1 MAASTDSPP
10 ADNTATQFHR
20 LRQLRHMPSLGV
32 QVVIALGLGLGLGLL
47 APGVSENLK
56 FLGDA
61 FIRLI
66 QMAIIPLIFPL
77 IVLSIARMES
87 ASALGR
93 LAAKTI
99 LYFEVVTTVILV
111 VTMLIATVAGLGVG
125 ANLTTSAAADT
136 SKVQTSLN
144 LGQMFLDI
152 IPKNVFDAFS
162 QGNLLS
168 VLFFAVFLGVALSR
182 IGPKARPMIDV
193 LDGLAT
199 AMFQI
204 ITWVVNLAPLAVL
217 AFVAYNTA
225 HYGWSLMLRLAVFVI
240 VFYAAAIVVL
250 LVIFPVVAMIFRVP
264 YFPMIRAISDLLLLS
279 FVTRSAEVVLAP
291 LIKRLDE
298 FGVDQKVSSFALPLG
313 YSFNADGATMYEGLA
328 VVFLAHAYGVE
339 LTIPKLILAMFVLI
353 LLTKGIA
360 GVPSASIVVLFS
372 AAATIGLP
380 PQGIAILLAIDFVVD
395 MARTAVNVAGN
406 SLACMVVAKSE
417 GQFTQ
422 QRLVAPTPDHT
433 QRQHESQ
440 VG

>member
-1 MAASTDSPP
+1 
-10 ADNTATQFHR
+10 
-20 LRQLRHMPSLGV
+20 MPSLGV

-125 ANLTTSAAADT
+125 ANLTASAAADT

-162 QGNLLS
+162 QGNPLS

-353 LLTKGIA
+353 LR
-360 GVPSASIVVLFS
+360 FS
-372 AAATIGLP
+372 
-380 PQGIAILLAIDFVVD
+380 Q
-395 MARTAVNVAGN
+395 
-406 SLACMVVAKSE
+406 
-417 GQFTQ
+417 
-422 QRLVAPTPDHT
+422 
-433 QRQHESQ
+433 
-440 VG
+440 

>member
-1 MAASTDSPP
+1 MVVPTKSAPP
-10 ADNTATQFHR
+10 DGDDTQGRR
-20 LRQLRHMPSLGV
+20 LRRLRRLPPLGV
-32 QVVIALGLGLGLGLL
+32 QVLVALALGLVLGLV
-47 APGVSENLK
+47 APGFSEHLK

-87 ASALGR
+87 AAALGR
-93 LAAKTI
+93 LAGKTI

-111 VTMLIATVAGLGVG
+111 VTMLIATFAGLGVG

-136 SKVQTSLN
+136 SKIQTSLN

-168 VLFFAVFLGVALSR
+168 VLFFAAFLGVALSR
-182 IGPKARPMIDV
+182 IGTKARPLMDV

-225 HYGWSLMLRLAVFVI
+225 HYGWGLMLRLAVFVI
-240 VFYAAAIVVL
+240 VFYAAAALVL
-250 LVIFPVVAMIFRVP
+250 LVIFPVVGIMFRVP
-264 YFPMIRAISDLLLLS
+264 YFPMIRVISDLILLS

-291 LIKRLDE
+291 LIKRLDD
-298 FGVDQKVSSFALPLG
+298 FGVDQKVTSFTLPLG

-328 VVFLAHAYGVE
+328 VVFLAHAYGIE

-395 MARTAVNVAGN
+395 MARTAVNVTGN
-406 SLACMVVAKSE
+406 SLASMVIAKSE
-417 GQFTQ
+417 GQFTPQ
-422 QRLVAPTPDHT
+422 PRQVTPVAA
-433 QRQHESQ
+433 
-440 VG
+440 

>member
-1 MAASTDSPP
+1 MAVSAESAPP
-10 ADNTATQFHR
+10 NTITTQSHR
-20 LRQLRHMPSLGV
+20 LRQLRQMPSLGV
-32 QVVIALGLGLGLGLL
+32 QVVIALVLGVGLGLL

-66 QMAIIPLIFPL
+66 QMAIIPLVFPL

-87 ASALGR
+87 ATALGR

-99 LYFEVVTTVILV
+99 IYFEVVTTVILV
-111 VTMLIATVAGLGVG
+111 VTMLIATVAGLGRG
-125 ANLTTSAAADT
+125 ANLTTAATADT
-136 SKVQTSLN
+136 SQIPTSLN

-152 IPKNVFDAFS
+152 IPKNVFAAFS

-168 VLFFAVFLGVALSR
+168 VIFFAAFLGVALSR
-182 IGPKARPMIDV
+182 IGPKARPMMDV

-250 LVIFPVVAMIFRVP
+250 LVIFPIVAMIFRVP
-264 YFPMIRAISDLLLLS
+264 YFPMIRAITDLLLLS

-291 LIKRLDE
+291 LIKRLDD
-298 FGVDQKVSSFALPLG
+298 FGVDQKVSSFTLPLG

-380 PQGIAILLAIDFVVD
+380 PQGVAILLAIDFVVD

-417 GQFTQ
+417 GQFKQ
-422 QRLVAPTPDHT
+422 QRQMSPAPA
-433 QRQHESQ
+433 
-440 VG
+440 

>member
-1 MAASTDSPP
+1 
-10 ADNTATQFHR
+10 
-20 LRQLRHMPSLGV
+20 MPSLGV

-199 AMFQI
+199 ACFRSS
-204 ITWVVNLAPLAVL
+204 P
-217 AFVAYNTA
+217 
-225 HYGWSLMLRLAVFVI
+225 GWSTSHHWRCS
-240 VFYAAAIVVL
+240 
-250 LVIFPVVAMIFRVP
+250 PSSP
-264 YFPMIRAISDLLLLS
+264 TIRRTTA
-279 FVTRSAEVVLAP
+279 
-291 LIKRLDE
+291 
-298 FGVDQKVSSFALPLG
+298 
-313 YSFNADGATMYEGLA
+313 GA
-328 VVFLAHAYGVE
+328 
-339 LTIPKLILAMFVLI
+339 
-353 LLTKGIA
+353 
-360 GVPSASIVVLFS
+360 
-372 AAATIGLP
+372 
-380 PQGIAILLAIDFVVD
+380 
-395 MARTAVNVAGN
+395 
-406 SLACMVVAKSE
+406 
-417 GQFTQ
+417 
-422 QRLVAPTPDHT
+422 
-433 QRQHESQ
+433 
-440 VG
+440 